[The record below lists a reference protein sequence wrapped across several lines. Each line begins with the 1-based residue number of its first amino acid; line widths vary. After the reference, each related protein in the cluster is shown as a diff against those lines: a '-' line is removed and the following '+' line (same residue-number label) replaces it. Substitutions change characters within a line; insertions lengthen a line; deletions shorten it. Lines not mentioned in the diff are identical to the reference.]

1 MTATFSG
8 SSTAVVPV
16 PTLTD
21 NVLEGTKN
29 FTAVIQVPPDTTT
42 NYRVTRGSP
51 DTATVEIM
59 DATSKLWLTVCL
71 SMLCAGYKDAMAACV
86 FLVALV
92 SHSAHLPGPLHLL
105 AVAGVYFDPDVYME
119 PEGNTVT
126 LVLKTN
132 VIVNKRFGVLVNTVD
147 DSANSMYC
155 IATAF

>member
-21 NVLEGTKN
+21 NVLEGTEN

-51 DTATVEIM
+51 DTATMEIM
-59 DATSKLWLTVCL
+59 DATSKWLTLCL
-71 SMLCAGYKDAMAACV
+71 SMFCAGSKDTMSACV

-92 SHSAHLPGPLHLL
+92 AHSAHLPGPLPLL

-119 PEGNTVT
+119 PEGYTVT
-126 LVLKTN
+126 LALKTN
-132 VIVNKRFGVLVNTVD
+132 VTVNKRFGVLVNTVD